1 MTKCKFAIHCPQ
13 TLAVVMTGN
22 IMVRAKQFRY
32 YNSITGW
39 ACIILMKKL
48 IRGDWK
54 KSRQTIS
61 AKCSALTMALRSLGS
76 MCAYHNEQISK

>member
-1 MTKCKFAIHCPQ
+1 MTKCKFAIHCPR
-13 TLAVVMTGN
+13 TLAVVMTEN

-54 KSRQTIS
+54 KIRPNRLRQMFCINHGIKKSRFYVCLS
-61 AKCSALTMALRSLGS
+61 
-76 MCAYHNEQISK
+76 